1 MRRALPVTLILA
13 LSVAGL
19 PQTKGEVQKQRQRTL
34 DVAAKTPFFTKRGA
48 DAVRRV
54 VAGGQERKAAEA
66 VTDPLDHPAAP
77 ASPAAPGAVQ
87 GAVPGAT
94 PGVAPGS
101 VAAPKPPAPAPVD
114 KPFSW
119 HLLGIACAK
128 DSGAAVF
135 EGSGRS
141 ITARAGA
148 RLDPDTRV
156 VAVSRQFV
164 RIEFKGKTLDL
175 APW

>member
-1 MRRALPVTLILA
+1 MRRTLPVMLILA

-77 ASPAAPGAVQ
+77 APQPTQGTTPGASPEAAPGAV
-87 GAVPGAT
+87 P
-94 PGVAPGS
+94 
-101 VAAPKPPAPAPVD
+101 APKPPAPVD
-114 KPFSW
+114 KPFAW

-141 ITARAGA
+141 VTARAGA

>member
-1 MRRALPVTLILA
+1 MRRALPVLLVLA

-19 PQTKGEVQKQRQRTL
+19 PQSKGDNASLQKQRQRTL

-48 DAVRRV
+48 EAVGRV

-66 VTDPLDHPAAP
+66 VTDPSNHPIAP
-77 ASPAAPGAVQ
+77 APQVDPNAIPSTPGPDLAPPPKSPAPV
-87 GAVPGAT
+87 
-94 PGVAPGS
+94 
-101 VAAPKPPAPAPVD
+101 PVD

-119 HLLGIACAK
+119 RLLGIACAK
-128 DSGAAVF
+128 HSGAAVF
-135 EGSGRS
+135 EGGGRS
-141 ITARAGA
+141 VTARAGA

-156 VAVSRQFV
+156 VAVSREFV

-175 APW
+175 APL